1 MSEIKY
7 QGIIDLSVKN
17 NSHTMAY
24 EFVEKF
30 ADGKLLH
37 VLEVGCSTGYFGSAL
52 KAAGHT
58 VWGIEPNQ
66 ASATLASQKL
76 DYVFVGLVEDFIADF
91 PDKRFDVISFGDVL
105 EHIAEPSEVLKQC
118 QNLLVEG
125 GAIVASVP
133 NVAHV
138 TIRAMLLDGRW
149 DYSDL
154 GILDR
159 THLRFFTRES
169 IQELFQDSQYT
180 IVEINAVKL
189 PADVAAKLSNMRL
202 NEKALAC
209 VESFALD
216 DRKYDFQYVLL
227 AIQTGTKIGRGKQLL
242 LEKPKVKVLA
252 LAFNIEHSHFHVR
265 LGNPLHAW
273 ATSHHGDLMC
283 KTVQQCDE
291 ESIAWADVLVV
302 QRNLDMQVLQIVAKA
317 AQLGKKI
324 IFEIDDL
331 LFDLPG
337 FLSHHK
343 AGLSGYLGLLKKIL
357 PMVNCVTVTTKRLG
371 LQMEPFDRPVVIIP
385 NCVESGELK
394 PVNQSTWQNGVATLI
409 VASTDAVLV
418 DFILPAITQLT
429 KRQDLAIKVLVI
441 GPPGNA
447 FEKAGVKCE
456 RAPNFNYDEFKVFIR
471 NIENPIGIIPLDN
484 SLFSSCKSAVKFFD
498 YSLAGIPVICSN
510 VPPYSDVIINGVTGL
525 LVSNETEQWFNAI
538 EQLVASVEDRKTIVT
553 QAKLL
558 VEKDYGIAN
567 AAEHWNVL
575 LNKLKIGCFD
585 NNPPIIPSEAKFA
598 ATRSNYLL
606 AYLINPAIYKRVFR
620 VIRRDGLR
628 GVLNRV
634 FPPSL

>member
-24 EFVEKF
+24 EFVDKF

-66 ASATLASQKL
+66 ASATIASQKL
-76 DYVFVGLVEDFIADF
+76 DIVFVGLVEDFIEDF
-91 PDKRFDVISFGDVL
+91 PDKKFDVISFGDVL

-138 TIRAMLLDGRW
+138 TIRAMLLDGNW

-159 THLRFFTRES
+159 THLRFFTRET

-180 IVEINAVKL
+180 VIEINAVKL
-189 PADVAAKLSNMRL
+189 PADVAANLSNMRL

-216 DRKYDFQYVLL
+216 DRQYDFQYVLL
-227 AIQTGTKIGRGKQLL
+227 AIQSGTKSGRGKQLL
-242 LEKPKVKVLA
+242 LEKPKAKVLA
-252 LAFNIEHSHFHVR
+252 LALNIEHSHFNVR

-273 ATSHHGDLMC
+273 AIGHHGDLIC
-283 KTVQQCDE
+283 KTVQECDE
-291 ESIAWADVLVV
+291 QSIAWADVLVV
-302 QRNLDMQVLQIVAKA
+302 QRHLDMQVLQIVVKA

-331 LFDLPG
+331 LFDLPE
-337 FLSHHK
+337 FLSHHE
-343 AGLSGYLGLLKKIL
+343 AGLSGYLGLLQKTL
-357 PMVNCVTVTTKRLG
+357 PMVSCVTVTTKRLG
-371 LQMEPFDRPVVIIP
+371 LQMEQFGRPVAIIP

-394 PVNQSTWQNGVATLI
+394 SINSSTWQNGVATLI
-409 VASTDAVLV
+409 VASTDSVLV
-418 DFILPAITQLT
+418 DFILPAITQIT
-429 KRQDLAIKVLVI
+429 KRQDFAIKVLVI

-447 FEKAGVKCE
+447 FESAGVKCE
-456 RAPNFNYDEFKVFIR
+456 RVPILNYAEFKAFIR
-471 NIENPIGIIPLDN
+471 TIENPIGIIPLEN
-484 SLFSSCKSAVKFFD
+484 SLFSSCKSAVKYFD

-510 VPPYSDVIINGVTGL
+510 FPPYSDVIINGVTGL
-525 LVSNETEQWFNAI
+525 LVNNETEKWIIAI
-538 EQLVASVEDRKTIVT
+538 EQLIASVEERKTLVT
-553 QAKLL
+553 QAKVL
-558 VEKDYGIAN
+558 VEKDYDIAN
-567 AAEHWNVL
+567 AAKHWNVL
-575 LNKLKIGCFD
+575 FNKLIMGSFD
-585 NNPPIIPSEAKFA
+585 NNPPVIPSEGKITAI
-598 ATRSNYLL
+598 RSNYLL
-606 AYLINPAIYKRVFR
+606 AYLINPAAYKRAFKVL
-620 VIRRDGLR
+620 RRDGVK

-634 FPPSL
+634 FPSF